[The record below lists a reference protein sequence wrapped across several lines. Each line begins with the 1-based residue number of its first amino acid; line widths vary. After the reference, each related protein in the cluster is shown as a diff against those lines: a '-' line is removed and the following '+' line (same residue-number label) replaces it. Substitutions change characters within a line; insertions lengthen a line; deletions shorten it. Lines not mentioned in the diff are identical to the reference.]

1 MTNKETRNRGQQLVT
16 CFCPL
21 CEASAREAE
30 MAEKKCKTM
39 KAVNEAAE
47 AFVFA
52 TLKRDEEI
60 NDECLTFEV
69 QNKAADA
76 FNALVDSVSN
86 SIKERRQENERTT
99 GHQH

>member
-1 MTNKETRNRGQQLVT
+1 MTEIENRGRQLVT
-16 CFCPL
+16 CFCLL
-21 CEASAREAE
+21 CEASAREKE
-30 MAEKKCKTM
+30 MAEKKCEIMRK
-39 KAVNEAAE
+39 VNEAARK
-47 AFVFA
+47 FVFA
-52 TLKRDEEI
+52 TLERDEAI
-60 NDECLTFEV
+60 NDETLTFEV